1 MLVIETNGECVLLKR
16 AHFTE
21 ALTRLL
27 RQKGYPQ
34 R

>member
-1 MLVIETNGECVLLKR
+1 MLVIEANGECVLLKR

-27 RQKGYPQ
+27 RQKGHSQ